1 MIVMLR
7 RVLVVAGPAQLSP
20 TSASL
25 ALFQCRC
32 LFLRR
37 PPASLLGK
45 ICPNHGT
52 TPLRCLS
59 AARSFSSANGEG
71 LLDFSLET
79 NCKEYCEKERQQP
92 GVRGSKLHLSGMPP
106 CSFRTLIIFL
116 SHIVRNLPV
125 VLLSYAVTKVE
136 HLCPLLTRCTAITIN
151 AYE

>member
-1 MIVMLR
+1 MRGREGNKQTSEKHDSGDI
-7 RVLVVAGPAQLSP
+7 PAW
-20 TSASL
+20 
-25 ALFQCRC
+25 CRC

-59 AARSFSSANGEG
+59 AAGSFSSANGEG
-71 LLDFSLET
+71 LLDFSLEA
-79 NCKEYCEKERQQP
+79 NCKEYCEKEGLQP

-125 VLLSYAVTKVE
+125 VLLSYAVTKVQ